1 MTDPGSSR
9 ARGRAVEVLV
19 GEHLERHGL
28 QILARNVELAAAEL
42 DLVALD
48 PRGAEEIIVFVEV
61 RSRSTT
67 ECGTPIETIGRAKQ
81 TRLIRAATAWLVQRG
96 LWERV
101 PVRFDVVGVVTD
113 GASVRDLEWI
123 EDAFSSGST
132 SPGTE
137 RKKKERPR
145 GPLPFSR
152 SFRRRRSVA
161 STTAS
166 RGLHEAVVV
175 FAGNGDAAPLLGS
188 CSARIRDFVVLPEVV
203 LADAHPLAAQAPE
216 RLDDRAG
223 EAGAAVGVVDDDAI
237 PDAAVVAVGIR
248 VALLRAHRTAQH
260 VVRAQAADTTGT
272 GGVRDALEL
281 AHGLVRVAVVV
292 VSGGTV
298 DARRLFLV
306 TVDTQQLIAARR
318 REGDELA
325 AGGLDL
331 TVVARCSDVS
341 SRTPRHD
348 QHGRC
353 DAEGSSGEGTPSRK
367 NLLLH

>member
-123 EDAFSSGST
+123 EDAFSSG
-132 SPGTE
+132 
-137 RKKKERPR
+137 
-145 GPLPFSR
+145 
-152 SFRRRRSVA
+152 
-161 STTAS
+161 
-166 RGLHEAVVV
+166 
-175 FAGNGDAAPLLGS
+175 
-188 CSARIRDFVVLPEVV
+188 
-203 LADAHPLAAQAPE
+203 
-216 RLDDRAG
+216 
-223 EAGAAVGVVDDDAI
+223 
-237 PDAAVVAVGIR
+237 
-248 VALLRAHRTAQH
+248 
-260 VVRAQAADTTGT
+260 
-272 GGVRDALEL
+272 
-281 AHGLVRVAVVV
+281 
-292 VSGGTV
+292 
-298 DARRLFLV
+298 
-306 TVDTQQLIAARR
+306 
-318 REGDELA
+318 
-325 AGGLDL
+325 
-331 TVVARCSDVS
+331 
-341 SRTPRHD
+341 
-348 QHGRC
+348 
-353 DAEGSSGEGTPSRK
+353 
-367 NLLLH
+367 